1 MRPLTIPPARFHRQH
16 GASLLEVLITMLV
29 VAVGLLGAAGLQ
41 LASTR
46 FQQTSSVRTQALTQ
60 ADFIIE
66 KMRVNN
72 ATLRAANL
80 AAAAAAP
87 ETAYLAEDDYAE
99 ADPEDDAL
107 PDDPGCGLSGQP
119 NCTAAESAQRDL
131 REWRESLA
139 RELPGGRGA
148 LYAVANGAGTTEP
161 NARRVV
167 VMWREKAEAATNNT
181 AGQAADEAIDA
192 SCPGT
197 AVAGIRCLNLW
208 VTP

>member
-1 MRPLTIPPARFHRQH
+1 
-16 GASLLEVLITMLV
+16 MLV

-46 FQQTSSVRTQALTQ
+46 FQQTSSVRTQALIQ

-72 ATLRAANL
+72 INLTLTNLVTAQAN
-80 AAAAAAP
+80 P
-87 ETAYLAEDDYAE
+87 ETAYLAEDAYAD
-99 ADPEDDAL
+99 ADDL
-107 PDDPGCGLSGQP
+107 PDDPACGLNGLP
-119 NCTAAESAQRDL
+119 DCTAAQAAQRDL
-131 REWRESLA
+131 REWRQSLA

-148 LYAVANGAGTTEP
+148 LFAVADGGDTEP

-167 VMWREKAEAATNNT
+167 VMWREKTEAATQNA
-181 AGQAADEAIDA
+181 AGLAADEAVDA
-192 SCPGT
+192 SCP
-197 AVAGIRCLNLW
+197 AVAAAGIRCLNLW

>member
-1 MRPLTIPPARFHRQH
+1 MKRNPPLRRQR
-16 GASLLEVLITMLV
+16 GATLLEVLITMLV

-41 LASTR
+41 LVSTR

-72 ATLRAANL
+72 VNLRFTNL

-87 ETAYLAEDDYAE
+87 ATAYLAEDDYDA
-99 ADPEDDAL
+99 ADPDGAAL
-107 PDDPGCGLSGQP
+107 PDDPACGLAGQT
-119 NCTAAESAQRDL
+119 NCTAAQSAQRDL
-131 REWRESLA
+131 REWRQSLA

-148 LYAVANGAGTTEP
+148 LFAVAAGGTTEP

-167 VMWREKAEAATNNT
+167 VMWREKTEAATENV
-181 AGQAADEAIDA
+181 AGQAAVEATDA
-192 SCPGT
+192 GCPGNL
-197 AVAGIRCLNLW
+197 VPGIRCLNLW

>member
-1 MRPLTIPPARFHRQH
+1 MIRTMTLHHQK
-16 GASLLEVLITMLV
+16 GASLVEVLITMLV

-46 FQQTSSVRTQALTQ
+46 YQQTSTLRSQALLH

-72 ATLRAANL
+72 ANLRFTNLVTAQANP
-80 AAAAAAP
+80 A
-87 ETAYLAEDDYAE
+87 TAYLAANAYA
-99 ADPEDDAL
+99 AAATL
-107 PDDPGCGLSGQP
+107 PDDPACGLDGQAD
-119 NCTAAESAQRDL
+119 CTAAQAAQRDL
-131 REWRESLA
+131 REWRQALA
-139 RELPGGRGA
+139 QDLPGGRGSIYPVTNA
-148 LYAVANGAGTTEP
+148 AGVTEP

-167 VMWREKAEAATNNT
+167 VMWREKSEAATDNVAN
-181 AGQAADEAIDA
+181 QAASEVTDA
-192 SCPGT
+192 TCPGA